1 MLLTL
6 TLIEG
11 RGGYS
16 GYTSDYYSDLYSEE
30 YRQRKRGSKV
40 LPLFVGYWF
49 GQLVSKINA
58 LYIAVNSTQV

>member
-16 GYTSDYYSDLYSEE
+16 GYNSDYYSGYYSGYNSEE

-40 LPLFVGYWF
+40 LPLL
-49 GQLVSKINA
+49 LV
-58 LYIAVNSTQV
+58 LVWLVR